1 MPGFTQAELMQLREN
16 LSSELLMIQKCGVYA
31 AHCTDPQLKQLFSS
45 LQQAHQRHY
54 HTLMRHLGGQ
64 QVM

>member
-1 MPGFTQAELMQLREN
+1 MPGLTQAELMQLREN

-31 AHCTDPQLKQLFSS
+31 AQCSDPQLKQLFSS

-54 HTLMRHLGGQ
+54 NTLVRHLGGQ
-64 QVM
+64 QLM